1 MKSKILVS
9 AISAISALKSFDI
22 FSLCL
27 LTLCR
32 SPDSGLSDSSRA
44 FASGLCDALP
54 GIRFPVCFRPLP
66 ALCLFPASELSV
78 IRAGFPISPDSAEQN
93 TPRGMPV
100 SFSRRHQPF
109 RPFLSVCGLSGL
121 PLCFQSFSILPGTLP
136 VLLPPGLPAF
146 STSFFPA
153 DIKMHPAL
161 MLPSSTEAS
170 ID

>member
-1 MKSKILVS
+1 MKSKILALANSIVS
-9 AISAISALKSFDI
+9 GLKPFDI
-22 FSLCL
+22 FSSCL

-54 GIRFPVCFRPLP
+54 GIRFPVCFHPLP
-66 ALCLFPASELSV
+66 ALCLFPASGLSV

-121 PLCFQSFSILPGTLP
+121 PLCFQSFSILPGTPP
-136 VLLPPGLPAF
+136 VLLLSGLTAF

-153 DIKMHPAL
+153 DIKNAPLFNRGIH
-161 MLPSSTEAS
+161 
-170 ID
+170 